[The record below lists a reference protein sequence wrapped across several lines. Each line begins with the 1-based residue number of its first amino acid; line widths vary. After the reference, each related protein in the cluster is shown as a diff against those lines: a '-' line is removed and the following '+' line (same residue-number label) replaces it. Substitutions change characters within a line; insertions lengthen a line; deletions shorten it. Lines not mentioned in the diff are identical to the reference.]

1 MSLES
6 KSQELKDI
14 VATYNTQWF
23 LGDLSGLMQNIA
35 TGRANDQLGK
45 LSSPMRQLYFLG
57 GLLVTSDSSNAVHIQ
72 HSPEKWYKI
81 VNLLN
86 EIEAEYYQIFF
97 PLVTICVLNA

>member
-57 GLLVTSDSSNAVHIQ
+57 GLLVLIHGTSGI
-72 HSPEKWYKI
+72 I
-81 VNLLN
+81 
-86 EIEAEYYQIFF
+86 
-97 PLVTICVLNA
+97 PLYNGYSKTYV